1 MNLMIKHLLV
11 ECLSSIGFIGLKG
24 KLVFGSATLRTK
36 SYTAPNICV
45 PLANKSCIEQ
55 QLT

>member
-1 MNLMIKHLLV
+1 MIKHLLV

-24 KLVFGSATLRTK
+24 KPVFGSATLRTK

-45 PLANKSCIEQ
+45 PLANKSCSEQ